1 MTVAFHHF
9 AADVPGE
16 SLDRLPADAAEVHS
30 RIMLIMVPTKACPV
44 VLQGSKLL
52 VFRHPSAGIQLVKGT
67 IKPGEGPAAAALREL
82 REESGIADAA
92 ICEDLGLWD
101 ADYEGQIWSL
111 QLSTV
116 SQALPESWQHRCGDD
131 GGLDLS
137 FFWHEIN
144 AEPSEEWHRLFQRAL
159 EQIRRRS
166 GRRNRLLF
174 R

>member
-1 MTVAFHHF
+1 
-9 AADVPGE
+9 
-16 SLDRLPADAAEVHS
+16 
-30 RIMLIMVPTKACPV
+30 MLIMVPTKACPV

-67 IKPGEGPAAAALREL
+67 IEPGEGPATAALREL

-111 QLSTV
+111 QLCTV

-131 GGLDLS
+131 GGLDLR

-144 AEPSEEWHRLFQRAL
+144 AEPSEEWDLLFQRAL

-166 GRRNRLLF
+166 GRRNRRLF